1 MRNAKVKTWLTDRAL
16 KTWLTD
22 PALKTWLAGLG
33 WCQVSEPCLL
43 QGSFGERR
51 GEEPSL
57 TDLAL
62 KTWLTDL
69 AFGRRAPLLEKRA
82 PALSVHDLL
91 VEANLADGERRG
103 EEPCGSSASVGLFC
117 KALLAS
123 HAAKSPAVAASC

>member
-22 PALKTWLAGLG
+22 RALKTW
-33 WCQVSEPCLL
+33 
-43 QGSFGERR
+43 
-51 GEEPSL
+51 L